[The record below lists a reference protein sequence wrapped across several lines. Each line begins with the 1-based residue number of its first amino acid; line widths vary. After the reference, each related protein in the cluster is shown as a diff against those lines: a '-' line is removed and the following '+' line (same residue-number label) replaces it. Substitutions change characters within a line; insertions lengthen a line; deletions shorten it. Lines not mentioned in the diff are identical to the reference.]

1 MTREQQYTTQ
11 LQAGLGMIDETR
23 LLFSLW
29 EPGLNASNLYQKAL
43 LSGVFPNVS
52 ARRLRNIVAECF
64 SPRYLHADDY
74 PIRLLKKMEPDLSSA
89 EFSQLLFLF
98 TARANLI
105 FADFVK
111 SVYWTRYSNGQESIN
126 IEDARKFVI
135 DANQHGK
142 SVKTWSD
149 STVKRISAYLIGCC
163 LDFGLVDKGH
173 NNNRK
178 IISYRILP
186 KTTVLLA
193 YDLYFSGLGDN
204 AIIAHPDW
212 QLFGLQKEDVKDE
225 LKHPSLNRF
234 FIVQTAGDLTRI
246 GWTYK
251 NWEELLNAIN

>member
-1 MTREQQYTTQ
+1 MTSEQQYTTQ
-11 LQAGLGMIDETR
+11 LQAGLGMIEETR
-23 LLFSLW
+23 LLFLLW
-29 EPGLNASNLYQKAL
+29 EPDLNTSTLYKKAL
-43 LSGVFPNVS
+43 FSGFFPKVS

-64 SPRYLHADDY
+64 SPRYMHADNY
-74 PIRLLKKMEPDLSSA
+74 PIAILKKLEPDLSTT

-105 FADFVK
+105 LADFVK
-111 SVYWTRYSNGQESIN
+111 SVYWPLYSNGQDSIN
-126 IEDARKFVI
+126 VDEARKFVM

-142 SVKTWSD
+142 SVKNWSD
-149 STVKRISAYLIGCC
+149 NTVKRVSAYLIGCC
-163 LDFGLVDKGH
+163 LDFGLVEKGH

-178 IISYRILP
+178 ILSYRILP
-186 KTTVLLA
+186 KTAILLA
-193 YDLYFSGLGDN
+193 YDLHFSGLGDN
-204 AIIAHPDW
+204 ATIAHPDW

-251 NWEELLNAIN
+251 NWEELLHAIN